1 MHALDYTVV
10 AAYMLMTVGLGVY
23 FGRHQTRQEFF
34 AASSSMGW
42 LTVGL
47 SVMATLFSSNSFV
60 FYPSASY
67 GDSLRLSLTLV
78 SHTLIAPLVL
88 WGFIPVYARL
98 KVQTAYEY
106 LERRFHVSVR
116 CLASGLFVLLRI
128 GWMASATFAASLVVA
143 SVSGI
148 DQKTVVVGLGV
159 AAILYTML
167 GGLRAVMWTD
177 VIQFFIFTV
186 TILVALGLLLSLSED
201 SVSGI
206 FSTYFAGR
214 ENVLFDWSPDLE
226 LSFGSWAILIGIFL
240 EALSAFATDQVAVQR
255 YIAAKS
261 EQTSKTGFLI
271 NLVGIWIVVPSL
283 LLIGVG
289 LFGHFNNQPKELV
302 PLLVDH
308 VVADLAS
315 DSPTIDASEFDQP
328 DWDELPSK
336 ESLSTFYSDHP
347 ERVGHD
353 VRELKL
359 ADKAMPEFVKLH
371 FPPGLRGLF
380 LAALM
385 AAIMSSIDSGVH
397 SITTALIVD
406 FRDRLIPKWTP
417 STSGGEVLTIRSL
430 IILIGGLTIWLACN
444 VDSLGDVFAI
454 GKKLT
459 AAFGGPLLAVFLLGL
474 FVRRCSTTGV
484 FLGVLIAAGVTLGMT
499 FWCSHWFPVWFW
511 PVGFGLAMILSL
523 LISAMTPQGDSE
535 AGHAGF
541 SFQAVMRQSGDKGV
555 AGTESQSET

>member
-1 MHALDYTVV
+1 MHALDYAVV

-88 WGFIPVYARL
+88 WVFIPVYARL

-148 DQKTVVVGLGV
+148 DQKSVVVGLGV

-289 LFGHFNNQPKELV
+289 LFGHFNNRPNELV

-315 DSPTIDASEFDQP
+315 DSPTIDASEFDQS

-336 ESLSTFYSDHP
+336 ESVSTFYADHP
-347 ERVGHD
+347 ERVGQD
-353 VRELKL
+353 VREFKL

-484 FLGVLIAAGVTLGMT
+484 FLGVLIAAGVTLGLT

-523 LISAMTPQGDSE
+523 LISAMTPQGGTE
-535 AGHAGF
+535 AGHAEF
-541 SFQAVMRQSGDKGV
+541 SFRAVTGQSSDKGV